1 MTQVSNSTPP
11 ARLKRL
17 GALALAYGQQVFIAA
32 DQLVNALIPPL
43 DGTVSYADETLSARA
58 YRAHRDGKVLGK
70 LFMPIINLLFFWQ
83 GPGHCKNAYTKEFDR
98 KNYPSEYQPP
108 NQPRYTSRSTRTP
121 S

>member
-1 MTQVSNSTPP
+1 MTQVSSSTPP
-11 ARLKRL
+11 GRLKRIA
-17 GALALAYGQQVFIAA
+17 ALALAYGQQVFIGV

-83 GPGHCKNAYTKEFDR
+83 GPDHCKNAYTKEFDR
-98 KNYPSEYQPP
+98 KNYPSEYHPP
-108 NQPRYTSRSTRTP
+108 NQPRYTSRSSGTP